1 MKKIILYCLVALF
14 AALFSSLVPRDVEVV
29 IPGTEDCHA
38 GCTLVAAG
46 WPLAYLVDSRATSPR
61 GSVSLLGGFIGI
73 DDIQKSDF
81 LLTFLF
87 WLAVL
92 LGVRN
97 GMKRWQSRA

>member
-14 AALFSSLVPRDVEVV
+14 AALFSSLVPREVDVV

-73 DDIQKSDF
+73 DDIQKSDC